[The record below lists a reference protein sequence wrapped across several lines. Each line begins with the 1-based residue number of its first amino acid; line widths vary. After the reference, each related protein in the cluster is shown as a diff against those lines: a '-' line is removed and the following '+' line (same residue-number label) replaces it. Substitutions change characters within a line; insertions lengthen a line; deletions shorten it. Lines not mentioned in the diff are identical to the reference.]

1 MEERFSAE
9 SLIKL
14 VHRYYPSGLYEDDPR
29 HRQSEEYKRLVAA
42 RQAAKKENAAWMDFR
57 QRVREQLPDCLQW
70 DLHAL
75 QYDPSRNVRVYLPG
89 MQRTHRERKCIV
101 VYVSILAPVHFL
113 HASQEVDLD
122 EERSRSEAWFPPFP
136 PELQP
141 LEASLDALARES
153 FGSVRLSNEVLFT
166 RVPDLQ
172 VGHADLGKVTLLDC
186 LFSDR
191 IW

>member
-1 MEERFSAE
+1 MDERFSAE

-29 HRQSEEYKRLVAA
+29 HGQSEEFKRLVAA
-42 RQAAKKENAAWMDFR
+42 KQAAMKDAVDWKGFL

-70 DLHAL
+70 DLQAL
-75 QYDPSRNVRVYLPG
+75 RYDPSRHVRVYLPG
-89 MQRTHRERKCIV
+89 TTLEQREKKCVV

-113 HASQEVDLD
+113 HASQEVELD
-122 EERSRSEAWFPPFP
+122 EERSHSEAWFPPLP

-141 LEASLDALARES
+141 LEALLDALARES
-153 FGSVRLSNEVLFT
+153 FGSVRLSNEILFT
-166 RVPDLQ
+166 PVPDLQ
-172 VGHADLGKVTLLDC
+172 VGNTRLGKVKLLNC